1 MKNSV
6 HPLPGLQERMNR
18 RKKKSGRKGPRSWA
32 WRLAETH
39 EPHGSWQSAPR
50 LFIFPPTTPSNSGN
64 NFSSPTRRP
73 LLVVVLDAR
82 WKKTKSQEQT
92 NFTGFPRNQ
101 DGDIEEAAY
110 NNKPL
115 RPRLLCPSITSCV
128 CRSRHLRRIWFE
140 ARREVSLLIIGDLTP
155 SVRFDLLMRP
165 AGLVVFGCDCCDCFV
180 GLRQAMTLILEF
192 VLLVGCSVGRG

>member
-1 MKNSV
+1 MAV
-6 HPLPGLQERMNR
+6 
-18 RKKKSGRKGPRSWA
+18 
-32 WRLAETH
+32 
-39 EPHGSWQSAPR
+39 SAPTFHLSSR
-50 LFIFPPTTPSNSGN
+50 HPVKFWQQFLLPNPSTPP
-64 NFSSPTRRP
+64 RRCSRRSVEENKKFAFYP
-73 LLVVVLDAR
+73 LLF
-82 WKKTKSQEQT
+82 QEQT

>member
-82 WKKTKSQEQT
+82 WKKTKSLRFIPCCSRNKQILQVSQET
-92 NFTGFPRNQ
+92 RT
-101 DGDIEEAAY
+101 E
-110 NNKPL
+110 
-115 RPRLLCPSITSCV
+115 TS
-128 CRSRHLRRIWFE
+128 RRRRITTSPFGPVSSVHRSPRACAAAGISGE
-140 ARREVSLLIIGDLTP
+140 SGSRRGE
-155 SVRFDLLMRP
+155 R
-165 AGLVVFGCDCCDCFV
+165 
-180 GLRQAMTLILEF
+180 
-192 VLLVGCSVGRG
+192 